1 MGLLIPEDTLA
12 DIASWLPKKNLLAL
26 RAVSGLGRDAVATAV
41 RAHPAH
47 QVMKPR
53 LKKGATNFSSPGYPD
68 YMPARAIDAIGR
80 VFGPTYREL
89 WVYSAPGDMLTACT
103 AFAANTH
110 GALETIEI
118 RADLSVEALLQIC
131 KTSPRLTKL
140 RVRSYNPLPRDPPNQ
155 PADYYSAFASS
166 VALLCPLL
174 SDVDFPSG
182 TRSSSRSP
190 METWAKHFSKL
201 KKLSLSTGYVE
212 HVPSAFDQIEAAATQ
227 CVEATVCD
235 LNACIV
241 HPNLVEC
248 LLRTSLSTRLTR
260 LSLSETTILPKTL
273 IDAARGFVCLRELH
287 LPDDFDE
294 GRRFYKSLAQARP
307 EITRLYCGYG
317 NTADDACLR
326 LICKRFRLET
336 LVIVAM
342 DSLTEDA
349 VPMILETPCRQ
360 SLREFGISYVGAA
373 RLPAIH
379 ALVAGC
385 PLLSRLDWEDDEP
398 TPPSEYA
405 FEDAIESLLVSRGGG
420 WGRIE

>member
-12 DIASWLPKKNLLAL
+12 DIASWLPKKDLIAL
-26 RAVSGLGRDAVATAV
+26 RAVSGLGRDAVTVAV
-41 RAHPAH
+41 RSRPAH
-47 QVMKPR
+47 QVFNPR
-53 LKKGATNFSSPGYPD
+53 RTKRPFYSQADPTDFL
-68 YMPARAIDAIGR
+68 PARAIDAIGR

-89 WVYSAPGDMLTACT
+89 RVYSASADMLTACT
-103 AFAANTH
+103 AFAANAH

-118 RADLSVEALLQIC
+118 RANLSVEALLQIC

-140 RVRSYNPLPRDPPNQ
+140 SVRSYEAHGNPIPS
-155 PADYYSAFASS
+155 ADYSAIAISLT
-166 VALLCPLL
+166 LLCPLL
-174 SDVDFPSG
+174 SDVHFPSG
-182 TRSSSRSP
+182 TGRSSSRSP
-190 METWAKHFSKL
+190 METFAKHFPKL
-201 KKLSLSTGYVE
+201 KTLSLSTGYVQ
-212 HVPSAFDQIEAAATQ
+212 HVPTAFDQIEAAATQ

-248 LLRTSLSTRLTR
+248 LLRTPLSTRLTR
-260 LSLSETTILPKTL
+260 LRLSEATILPKTL
-273 IDAARGFVCLRELH
+273 IDAARGFVCLRALH

-326 LICKRFRLET
+326 RICKLFRLET

-405 FEDAIESLLVSRGGG
+405 FEDAIGSLLVSRGGG

>member
-12 DIASWLPKKNLLAL
+12 DIASWLPKKDLLAL
-26 RAVSGLGRDAVATAV
+26 RAVSGLGRDAVAVAV
-41 RAHPAH
+41 RSQPAH
-47 QVMKPR
+47 QVFNPR
-53 LKKGATNFSSPGYPD
+53 LKNGDVGTTGRVQYVL
-68 YMPARAIDAIGR
+68 PAHVIDAIGR

-89 WVYSAPGDMLTACT
+89 LVYGTSADVLTAYT
-103 AFAANTH
+103 SFAANTH
-110 GALETIEI
+110 GALETIETGSEFT
-118 RADLSVEALLQIC
+118 LEALLQIC

-140 RVRSYNPLPRDPPNQ
+140 SVRSYNPNNPPNQ
-155 PADYYSAFASS
+155 SAEYSAFARS
-166 VALLCPLL
+166 VTPLCPLL
-174 SDVDFPSG
+174 SDVRFPFPAR
-182 TRSSSRSP
+182 TLSRSP
-190 METWAKHFSKL
+190 METWAKHIPKL
-201 KKLSLSTGYVE
+201 KTLSLSNGYIE
-212 HVPSAFDQIEAAATQ
+212 YVPSVFDQIEAAATQ
-227 CVEATVCD
+227 CVEATECD
-235 LNACIV
+235 LCACIV

-248 LLRTSLSTRLTR
+248 LLRTPLSTRLTR
-260 LSLSETTILPKTL
+260 LSLSEATILPKTL
-273 IDAARGFVCLRELH
+273 IDAARGFVCLRELR

-326 LICKRFRLET
+326 RICKVFRLET

-342 DSLTEDA
+342 ESLTEDA

-405 FEDAIESLLVSRGGG
+405 FEDAIDSLLESRGGG
-420 WGRIE
+420 WGRIAGE